1 MGDLVICCKLA
12 CELEFAFLNCWSVNN
27 YVLGKS
33 VFNSRNILTWLL
45 MLFVVLAVVV
55 VDVFFVVV
63 VVVLLL
69 HLLLLFNKTDQNAA
83 GKLKFNIFRIF

>member
-1 MGDLVICCKLA
+1 MICCKLA
-12 CELEFAFLNCWSVNN
+12 FELEFAFLNCWIVNN

-55 VDVFFVVV
+55 VDVFFCCCCGCVVV
-63 VVVLLL
+63 ALV
-69 HLLLLFNKTDQNAA
+69 AA
-83 GKLKFNIFRIF
+83 V